1 MNSDNNNEL
10 EVCCNS
16 GCNNCILDKK
26 QIKVNEDYSKKI
38 NVFSENYINFE
49 ITSIKQCTSNVFR
62 FILKYFNKSEENLD
76 NKIVYIPEGHH
87 VIIRA
92 PKVVNKTTS
101 TIFLNY
107 IHHSLNNPLNLKTN
121 NSIKIEKY
129 DKNMKDNYISRMYTP
144 ITVKPNEMEFEIL
157 VKMEPNGLMSKY
169 FQTLNIG
176 DLIEIKGPYGEF
188 THVKNKYKK
197 LICFSQGVGLA
208 PIYSLF
214 NSILK
219 DDEDETVVHLIA
231 CFQDVDHILLRD
243 EIYDSLKHWNF
254 HSEFYLSKE
263 ENLEK
268 KLKFNETIH
277 NFRLVNNE
285 ILKIYYKNSDIENA
299 FNLICGT
306 ENFVKLIKNCLINSL
321 GVKNENI
328 FIF

>member
-1 MNSDNNNEL
+1 MNCDNSDL

-16 GCNNCILDKK
+16 GCNNCVLDKK
-26 QIKVNEDYSKKI
+26 QINNVHEDYSKKI
-38 NVFSENYINFE
+38 NVFSDKYINFE
-49 ITSIKQCTSNVFR
+49 IISIKQCTSNVFR
-62 FILKYFNKSEENLD
+62 FILKYFNESKEDLD

-92 PKVVNKTTS
+92 PKVVNKKTS

-107 IHHSLNNPLNLKTN
+107 IHHSFNNPLNTKTN
-121 NSIKIEKY
+121 NLIKTEKY
-129 DKNMKDNYISRMYTP
+129 DKNMKDDYISRQYTP

-157 VKMEPNGLMSKY
+157 VKLEPHGLMSKY

-176 DLIEIKGPYGEF
+176 DLIEIKGSYGEF
-188 THVKNKYKK
+188 SYKKNKHKN
-197 LICFSQGVGLA
+197 LICFSQGVGVA

-219 DDEDETVVHLIA
+219 DDEDETVIHLIA

-254 HSEFYLSKE
+254 HAEFYLSKE

-268 KLKFNETIH
+268 KIKFNETVH
-277 NFRLVNNE
+277 FFRLVDEE

-299 FNLICGT
+299 FSIICGT

-328 FIF
+328 YIF